1 MIAIQEH
8 RQLRT
13 YMNLISAMHGPQ
25 ASQYAEITY
34 ILSPP
39 GAYTDG
45 MCKACTTLLTCIEEK
60 GQHASPRAFC

>member
-39 GAYTDG
+39 GAYTDVQ
-45 MCKACTTLLTCIEEK
+45 MECAKPVLP
-60 GQHASPRAFC
+60 S